1 MPREIRMCTV
11 SGDYDGALSV
21 FNEMVSVVE
30 YGGKPP
36 LGVYCDI
43 MHRYAAHTTLSCYMC
58 AFVFH
63 CRPMNCFAETEY
75 SAL

>member
-1 MPREIRMCTV
+1 MAICSV

-36 LGVYCDI
+36 SGVYCDI
-43 MHRYAAHTTLSCYMC
+43 MHRYVVHINFTTG
-58 AFVFH
+58 
-63 CRPMNCFAETEY
+63 T
-75 SAL
+75 